1 MSLLRQYRRHPYP
14 DLSRYRRFLVA
25 GHHVGW
31 VAPAFAERLGAFK
44 DVFAGD
50 DAALVMQASLT
61 SAATRSA
68 AMAEVLSALR
78 AENLV
83 PGWRGELY
91 PIGTDFVAEPLL
103 TMERAAAPLFGT
115 LAYGL
120 NVNGFVGRGWGMK
133 VWIARR
139 AATKA
144 VDPNML
150 DLIVGGG
157 QPFGLSL
164 ADNLVKECW
173 EEAGIAAVMAQ
184 QAAPVGIV
192 TLVFESGHGLRIDQ
206 QFNFDLELPE
216 SFTPQNQDGEV
227 AGFELVPVSELL
239 HRLRA
244 SDDFMFDSAIV
255 NIDFLIRHGF
265 IGPEDPDY
273 LALVAGLRPAL
284 PYESLQ
290 VAA

>member
-1 MSLLRQYRRHPYP
+1 MSLLRQFRRHAYP
-14 DLSRYRRFLVA
+14 DFAGYRRFVVA
-25 GHHVGW
+25 GRHVGW
-31 VAPAFAERLGAFK
+31 VKPALADRLMAKK
-44 DVFAGD
+44 DVFVGD
-50 DAALVMQASLT
+50 AHALCLHPNLS
-61 SAATRSA
+61 SAAARSA
-68 AMAEVLSALR
+68 AMAEMLAALR

-83 PGWRGELY
+83 PGWRDELY
-91 PIGTDFVAEPLL
+91 PVGTDFNEAPLL
-103 TMERAAAPLFGT
+103 TLERAAAPLFGI

-144 VDPNML
+144 VDPNMQ
-150 DLIVGGG
+150 DLMVGGG

-173 EEAGIAAVMAQ
+173 EEAGIAAPLAE
-184 QAAPVGIV
+184 QATPVGIV
-192 TLVFESGHGLRIDQ
+192 TLVFESSHGLRIDQ

-239 HRLRA
+239 HRLR
-244 SDDFMFDSAIV
+244 STDDFMFDSAIV

-284 PYESLQ
+284 PYDMLQ